1 MSNKPLNKADI
12 VARIAEKCDVSK
24 KDADAMLDALTDL
37 MKSEMSKDG
46 NKVFVLPGVLN
57 ISIGQRPAMKER
69 TGTNPFTGKP
79 MVVAAKPARAS
90 VRIRA
95 LKVLKDAA

>member
-46 NKVFVLPGVLN
+46 NKVFVLPGVLK
-57 ISIGQRPAMKER
+57 ISIGQRPATRER
-69 TGTNPFTGKP
+69 ASINPFNGKP
-79 MVVAAKPARAS
+79 MVVAAKPVRAS
-90 VRIRA
+90 VRVRA
-95 LKVLKDAA
+95 LKGLKDAV